1 VLNISY
7 KTGEGKK
14 KKTNYNLGIDL
25 DVIGFQ
31 NTISFIIS
39 EQYEA

>member
-1 VLNISY
+1 MA
-7 KTGEGKK
+7 KK
-14 KKTNYNLGIDL
+14 KKTNYNLRIDL

-39 EQYEA
+39 EQDEA